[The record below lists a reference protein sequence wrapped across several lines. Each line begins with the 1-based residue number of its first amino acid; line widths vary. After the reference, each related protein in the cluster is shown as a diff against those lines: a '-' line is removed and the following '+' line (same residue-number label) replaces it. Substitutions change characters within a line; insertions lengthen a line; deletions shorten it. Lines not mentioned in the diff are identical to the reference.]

1 MFVPDKFTNTPGV
14 LFVNGERIKYM
25 VKDGNSLQQLR
36 RGTMGT
42 GVKEIHNIGD
52 QLFDQGFQQ
61 TVPYQDQTLV
71 NTYNGDGSTT
81 AFNLDWEPNSVNEF
95 EVFVGGKRLRK
106 TAIPVFNPTVAQ
118 DSPEGD
124 VTAPAEFNISNPN
137 ILNLTVA
144 PADGVRVTV
153 IRKIG
158 KIWNEPGKTLGKTQN
173 AIAQFLRAEEVDLP
187 K

>member
-1 MFVPDKFTNTPGV
+1 M
-14 LFVNGERIKYM
+14 
-25 VKDGNSLQQLR
+25 
-36 RGTMGT
+36 
-42 GVKEIHNIGD
+42 
-52 QLFDQGFQQ
+52 
-61 TVPYQDQTLV
+61 
-71 NTYNGDGSTT
+71 
-81 AFNLDWEPNSVNEF
+81 
-95 EVFVGGKRLRK
+95 
-106 TAIPVFNPTVAQ
+106 FNPTVAQ